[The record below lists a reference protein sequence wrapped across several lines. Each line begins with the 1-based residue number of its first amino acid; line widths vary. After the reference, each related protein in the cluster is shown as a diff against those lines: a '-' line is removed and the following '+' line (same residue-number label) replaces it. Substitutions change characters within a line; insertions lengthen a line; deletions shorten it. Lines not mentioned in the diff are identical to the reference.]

1 MVGTEVLPESR
12 LKDTKGVVRAAYA
25 RMPMNW
31 VPIFCA
37 NCGTAQGYVPE
48 DNCTFVCWLCDP
60 CAEKWG
66 TLYGVCLTPDEVF
79 WQRVADEMHEKY
91 GRYLTKEEL
100 QTVAQSNLGP
110 LSALLKESP
119 IREQIEKGL

>member
-1 MVGTEVLPESR
+1 MSEDVLPESR
-12 LKDTKGVVRAAYA
+12 LEFQKGVVHMS
-25 RMPMNW
+25 MPKMPSNW
-31 VPIFCA
+31 SPIFCA

-48 DNCTFVCWLCDP
+48 ENCTFVCWLCDS
-60 CAEKWG
+60 CASKWG
-66 TLYGVCLTPDEVF
+66 TTYGLLLTPDEVF
-79 WQRVADEMHEKY
+79 WQKVADEQFEKY

-100 QTVAQSNLGP
+100 QQVAQSNLGP